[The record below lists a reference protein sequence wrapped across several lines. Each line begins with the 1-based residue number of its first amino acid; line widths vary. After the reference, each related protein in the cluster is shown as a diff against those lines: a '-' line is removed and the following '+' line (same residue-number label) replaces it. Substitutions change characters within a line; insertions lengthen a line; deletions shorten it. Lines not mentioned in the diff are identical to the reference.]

1 MNPSRLLG
9 TGERCHNQTMIF
21 RFILFLAACS
31 VSWAA
36 AVSIKPQPGLPPAD
50 FSRYQ
55 VILNRMPFGAEPSPE
70 AIAAAAA
77 ANLPPAE
84 SFTKNLKF
92 CGLALNKLTKAV
104 QVGLYDTAVKKSYL
118 LAEGE
123 QEDGILVVQA
133 DFANERALLRKGAEE
148 VWMGMNQVQ
157 TVVAPTRAMP
167 APAGARASVGARS
180 APPAPGNVLHPE
192 RLKPALTGEALK
204 KHLEQYQM
212 DLIRAGGSKGP
223 PLPMQLTP
231 EMDQQL
237 VSEGVLP
244 PAE

>member
-1 MNPSRLLG
+1 ML
-9 TGERCHNQTMIF
+9 F
-21 RFILFLAACS
+21 RFFFFLAVCS
-31 VSWAA
+31 GSWAGA
-36 AVSIKPQPGLPPAD
+36 TGLNPEPAPPPMD

-55 VILNRMPFGAEPSPE
+55 GILNRMPFGAEPSPE

-84 SFTKNLKF
+84 SFTQNLQF
-92 CGLALNKLTKAV
+92 CGLTLNKRTKAV
-104 QVGLYDTAVKKSYL
+104 QVGLYETVVKKSYL

-123 QEDGILVVQA
+123 QEDGIRVVKA

-157 TVVAPTRAMP
+157 AVAVPVRAMP
-167 APAGARASVGARS
+167 APAAARAPARP
-180 APPAPGNVLHPE
+180 AIPAPGAVLHPE

-223 PLPMQLTP
+223 PLPMELTP